1 MTISWR
7 DRINELRGLP
17 MTYREIADQVG
28 VSPQTLCDIA
38 RGRHSAPR
46 GDAALRLDALH
57 RARLKENKPRPR
69 VRR

>member
-1 MTISWR
+1 
-7 DRINELRGLP
+7 

-57 RARLKENKPRPR
+57 RARSRKTSKK
-69 VRR
+69 

>member
-1 MTISWR
+1 
-7 DRINELRGLP
+7 

-57 RARLKENKPRPR
+57 RARLKESKTRPR